1 MAGTFEESKGP
12 GPGKGVCAQDI
23 TQGRRCVIHL
33 PSPPFTPLIPDAHFV
48 VIRLKQVEH
57 VRNERNTLAAV
68 AGHPFITTLV
78 ASFQDHDTLYMLV
91 HLQTSH
97 PHLS

>member
-1 MAGTFEESKGP
+1 
-12 GPGKGVCAQDI
+12 
-23 TQGRRCVIHL
+23 
-33 PSPPFTPLIPDAHFV
+33 

-78 ASFQDHDTLYMLV
+78 ASFQDYDSLYMLV
-91 HLQTSH
+91 RIQFPGILYDMYTDSCAA
-97 PHLS
+97 